1 LALPVLPDQVEDY
14 DKLAPKPMLVRGFL
28 VNNGFRAHDVESRRE
43 PAGIRLFVSYE
54 RYLPELKTT
63 ALAVSTIL
71 LGETDFMP
79 LGSWQDVYEG
89 QPLATEWYSGVPAA
103 AAWSPAATIFT

>member
-1 LALPVLPDQVEDY
+1 
-14 DKLAPKPMLVRGFL
+14 MLVRGFL